1 VHFYWLIEQIIP
13 QIAITVDQNLQKELE
28 LLINQT
34 PWIPYDPDR
43 ESIWS
48 EINAKLTQLGS
59 NRFDHNKVQH
69 NGFTE

>member
-1 VHFYWLIEQIIP
+1 VHFYWLVEQIIP
-13 QIAITVDQNLQKELE
+13 QIDITVDQNLQKELE

-48 EINAKLTQLGS
+48 DINAKLE
-59 NRFDHNKVQH
+59 FK
-69 NGFTE
+69 